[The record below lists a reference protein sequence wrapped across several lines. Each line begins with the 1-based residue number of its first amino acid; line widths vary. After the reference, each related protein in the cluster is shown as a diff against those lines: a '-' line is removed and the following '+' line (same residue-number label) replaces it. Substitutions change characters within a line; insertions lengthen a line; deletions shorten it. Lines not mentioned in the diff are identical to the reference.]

1 MIVFSIFVNKTF
13 WTMIKYRAKVLENG
27 LIVLVNRDRAS
38 KLAAVNLLYKVGARN
53 EAEDKTGF
61 AHLFEHLMFR
71 GTHNVPDFDVPV
83 QMACGENNAFT
94 NNDYTDFYITLPK
107 ENLST
112 ALWLESD
119 RMRNLN
125 ISEEAYQ
132 TEKQVVIEEFKQRYL
147 NQPYGDEQLLLRDL
161 CYKRHPYRW
170 STIGISPEHI
180 ERATLEDVRAFYD
193 LHYRPSRAILSISA
207 DIDEEEMIAMAEEYF
222 ADIEDCGGDIPAV
235 PQEPEQQEPRRL
247 EVERDVPAT
256 DITIAFHM
264 GDRLSRDFF
273 LGDLAS
279 DLLAGGESS
288 RLVNH
293 LVKEQGLFSSVNA
306 YITGSLDAGLFI
318 IKGRLSPDT
327 SEAQAEEALWQE
339 LRNLMDGDMSDYELE
354 KVKNKFEANTLMGEI
369 NVMNKALNLGFY
381 AMTGDLDLI
390 NRESKIY
397 RSLSREE
404 VVDFARRIF
413 CANNSSTLIYRAK

>member
-1 MIVFSIFVNKTF
+1 
-13 WTMIKYRAKVLENG
+13 MIKYQQKRLANG
-27 LIVLVNRDRAS
+27 LRVLVNRDSAS
-38 KLAAVNLLYKVGARN
+38 KLAAVNILYCVGARN

-71 GTHNVPDFDVPV
+71 GTHQVPYFDVPV

-125 ISEEAYQ
+125 ISEDACR

-161 CYKRHPYRW
+161 AYKRHPYRW
-170 STIGISPEHI
+170 ATIGISPEHI

-207 DIDEEEMIAMAEEYF
+207 DMPEEEMIRLAEEYF
-222 ADIEDCGGDIPAV
+222 GDIEDSGVEIAPIE
-235 PQEPEQQEPRRL
+235 QEPTQTEARRL
-247 EVERDVPAT
+247 VVEREVPAT

-264 GDRLSRDFF
+264 GERMSRDFF

-279 DLLAGGESS
+279 DLLSGGESS
-288 RLVNH
+288 RMVNH
-293 LVKEQGLFSSVNA
+293 LIKQQGLFSSVNA
-306 YITGSLDAGLFI
+306 YITGSIDSGLFI
-318 IKGRLSPDT
+318 VKGRLMPET
-327 SEAQAEEALWQE
+327 GEQEAEEALWKE
-339 LRNLMDGDMSDYELE
+339 LRDLMTGDISDYELE
-354 KVKNKFEANTLMGEI
+354 KVKNKFEANMLMGEI
-369 NVMNKALNLGFY
+369 NIMNKAMNLGFY
-381 AMTGDLDLI
+381 AMTGDITLI
-390 NRESKIY
+390 NREAEIY
-397 RSLSREE
+397 RSLSSDE
-404 VVDFARRIF
+404 VHDFARRIF
-413 CANNSSTLIYRAK
+413 REQNSSTLIYRAKK

>member
-1 MIVFSIFVNKTF
+1 
-13 WTMIKYRAKVLENG
+13 MIKYKRQVLKNG
-27 LIVLVNRDRAS
+27 LTVLVNRDRSS
-38 KLAAVNLLYKVGARN
+38 KLAAVNLLYMVGARN
-53 EAEDKTGF
+53 ESEDKTGF

-71 GTHNVPDFDVPV
+71 GTHNVAEFDIPV

-125 ISEEAYQ
+125 ISYEACE
-132 TEKQVVIEEFKQRYL
+132 TEKHVVIEEFKQRYL
-147 NQPYGDEQLLLRDL
+147 NQPYGDELLLLRDL

-170 STIGISPEHI
+170 ATIGITPEHI
-180 ERATLEDVRAFYD
+180 ERATLDDVRSFYD
-193 LHYRPSRAILSISA
+193 LHYRPSRAILAISA
-207 DIDEEEMIAMAEEYF
+207 DIEEDEMLRLAEEYF
-222 ADIEDCGGDIPAV
+222 GDIEDMGGVIAEI
-235 PQEPEQQEPRRL
+235 PQEPTQTEPRRL

-256 DITIAFHM
+256 DITVAFHM

-293 LVKEQGLFSSVNA
+293 LIKEQGIFSSVNA
-306 YITGSLDAGLFI
+306 YITGSIDRGLFV
-318 IKGRLSPDT
+318 IKGRLMPTT
-327 SEAQAEEALWQE
+327 SEAEAEEALWGE
-339 LRNLMDGDMSDYELE
+339 LRELIDGNISDYELE
-354 KVKNKFEANTLMGEI
+354 KVKNKFEANMLMGEI
-369 NVMNKALNLGFY
+369 NIMNKALNLSFY
-381 AMTGDLDLI
+381 EMVGDIALI
-390 NRESKIY
+390 NSEAEIY
-397 RSLSREE
+397 RSLTREE
-404 VVDFARRIF
+404 VMDFASRCFNI
-413 CANNSSTLIYRAK
+413 NNSSTLIYRAIESNQ